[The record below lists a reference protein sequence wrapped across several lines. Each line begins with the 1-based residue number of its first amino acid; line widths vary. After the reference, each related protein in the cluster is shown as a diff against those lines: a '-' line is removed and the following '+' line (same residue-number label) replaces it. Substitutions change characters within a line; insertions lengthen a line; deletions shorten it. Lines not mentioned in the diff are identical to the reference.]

1 VSRKRSDFKVLFEK
15 HKELVTAVMAK
26 VSASLNSSEAFNA
39 DDESLDEEELSH
51 ECTIV
56 LESIRDILGG

>member
-1 VSRKRSDFKVLFEK
+1 VTRKRSDFKILFEK
-15 HKELVTAVMAK
+15 HKELVIAVMAK
-26 VSASLNSSEAFNA
+26 VSASLNSSEAFNV
-39 DDESLDEEELSH
+39 DDEFLDEEELSR

>member
-1 VSRKRSDFKVLFEK
+1 MLFEK
-15 HKELVTAVMAK
+15 HKELLTAVMAK
-26 VSASLNSSEAFNA
+26 VSASLNSSEAFKV
-39 DDESLDEEELSH
+39 DDEFLDEEELSR

>member
-1 VSRKRSDFKVLFEK
+1 
-15 HKELVTAVMAK
+15 MAK

-39 DDESLDEEELSH
+39 DEESLDETELSR

>member
-1 VSRKRSDFKVLFEK
+1 MTRKRSDFKILFEK
-15 HKELVTAVMAK
+15 HKELVIAVMAK
-26 VSASLNSSEAFNA
+26 VSASLNSSEAFNV
-39 DDESLDEEELSH
+39 DDEFLDEEELSR